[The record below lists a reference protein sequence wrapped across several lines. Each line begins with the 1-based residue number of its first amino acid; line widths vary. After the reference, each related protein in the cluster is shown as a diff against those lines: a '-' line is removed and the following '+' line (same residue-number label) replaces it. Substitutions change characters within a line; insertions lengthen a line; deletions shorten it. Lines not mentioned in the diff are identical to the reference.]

1 MKKVVTYT
9 ETYCDICGNQ
19 MHEEP
24 GRQFVEGIYIG
35 DKYVSAV
42 VDTGAFY
49 LGSETRCLC
58 NNCKKEI
65 LQKAI
70 ERLT

>member
-1 MKKVVTYT
+1 MKKVVTSI
-9 ETYCDICGNQ
+9 ETYCDICG
-19 MHEEP
+19 EP
-24 GRQFVEGIYIG
+24 IYNEQGRQFVEGIYIG

-58 NNCKKEI
+58 NSCRKQI
-65 LQKAI
+65 LERAI
-70 ERLT
+70 ERLA

>member
-1 MKKVVTYT
+1 MKTIVSY
-9 ETYCDICGNQ
+9 EQIQCDLCGQ
-19 MHEEP
+19 AMSHEP
-24 GRQFVEGIYIG
+24 SKMYVEGIYIG

-70 ERLT
+70 ERFT